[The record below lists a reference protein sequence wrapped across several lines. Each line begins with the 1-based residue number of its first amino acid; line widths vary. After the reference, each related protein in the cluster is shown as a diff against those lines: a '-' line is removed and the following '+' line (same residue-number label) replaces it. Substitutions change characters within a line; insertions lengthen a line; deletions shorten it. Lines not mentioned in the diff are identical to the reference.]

1 MLIEFD
7 SAKREQTLID
17 RDLDFADAP
26 KLFSGKHFTLA
37 DDRADYGEQRYISV
51 GKLADRIVVLI
62 WTPRG
67 EVRRIISMRYA
78 NEREKTRY
86 AQHLD

>member
-17 RDLDFADAP
+17 RGLDFADAP
-26 KLFSGKHFTLA
+26 KIFSGKHFSLA
-37 DDRADYGEQRYISV
+37 DDRADYGEQRFISV

-78 NEREKTRY
+78 NEREKIRY

>member
-1 MLIEFD
+1 MLVEFD
-7 SAKREQTLID
+7 SAKREKTLID
-17 RDLDFADAP
+17 RELDFADAP
-26 KLFSGKHFTLA
+26 RIFAGKHFTLA
-37 DDRADYGEQRYISV
+37 DERVDYGEERFVSV
-51 GKLADRIVVLI
+51 GKLVDRVVVLT

-78 NEREKTRY
+78 NEREKIRY

>member
-17 RDLDFADAP
+17 RGLDFADAP
-26 KLFSGKHFTLA
+26 KIFSGKHFSLA
-37 DDRADYGEQRYISV
+37 DDRADYGEQRFISV

-78 NEREKTRY
+78 NEREKPRY

>member
-7 SAKREQTLID
+7 SAKREQTLND
-17 RDLDFADAP
+17 RGLDFADAP
-26 KLFSGKHFTLA
+26 KIFSGKHFSLV
-37 DDRADYGEQRYISV
+37 DDRADYGEQRFISV

-78 NEREKTRY
+78 NEREKIRY

>member
-17 RDLDFADAP
+17 RGLDFADAP
-26 KLFSGKHFTLA
+26 KIFSGKHFTLA
-37 DDRADYGEQRYISV
+37 DDRADYGEQRFISV
-51 GKLADRIVVLI
+51 GKLVDRIVVLI

-78 NEREKTRY
+78 NEREKIRY
-86 AQHLD
+86 AQHL

>member
-17 RDLDFADAP
+17 RGLDFADAP
-26 KLFSGKHFTLA
+26 KIFSGKHFTLA
-37 DDRADYGEQRYISV
+37 DDRADYGEQRLISV
-51 GKLADRIVVLI
+51 GKLVDRIVVLI

-78 NEREKTRY
+78 NEREKIRY

>member
-17 RDLDFADAP
+17 RGLDFADAP
-26 KLFSGKHFTLA
+26 QIFPGKHFSLA
-37 DDRADYGEQRYISV
+37 DDRADYGEQRFISV

-62 WTPRG
+62 WTLRG

-86 AQHLD
+86 AQRLD

>member
-17 RDLDFADAP
+17 RGLDFADAP
-26 KLFSGKHFTLA
+26 KIFSGKHFTLA
-37 DDRADYGEQRYISV
+37 DDRADYGEQRFISV
-51 GKLADRIVVLI
+51 GKLVDRIVVLI

-78 NEREKTRY
+78 NEREKIRY

>member
-7 SAKREQTLID
+7 SAKREKTKGA
-17 RDLDFADAP
+17 RGLDFAEAP
-26 KLFSGKHFTLA
+26 RIFAGKHFTLE
-37 DDRADYGEQRYISV
+37 DERVDYGETRFVSV
-51 GKLADRIVVLI
+51 GMLADRVVVLT

-78 NEREKTRY
+78 NEREKNRY
-86 AQHLD
+86 AQHLG

>member
-17 RDLDFADAP
+17 RGLDFADAP

-51 GKLADRIVVLI
+51 GKLVGRIVVLI

>member
-17 RDLDFADAP
+17 RGLDFADAP
-26 KLFSGKHFTLA
+26 KIFSGKHFTLA
-37 DDRADYGEQRYISV
+37 DDRADYGEQRFISV
-51 GKLADRIVVLI
+51 GKLVDRIVVLI

>member
-7 SAKREQTLID
+7 SAKREKTLLD
-17 RDLDFADAP
+17 RGLDFADAP
-26 KLFSGKHFTLA
+26 RIFAGQHFTLA
-37 DDRADYGEQRYISV
+37 DDRVDYGEERFVSV
-51 GKLADRIVVLI
+51 GRLVDRVVVLT

-78 NEREKTRY
+78 NEREKARY
-86 AQHLD
+86 TQYLD

>member
-7 SAKREQTLID
+7 SAKREQTLIN
-17 RDLDFADAP
+17 RGLDFADAP
-26 KLFSGKHFTLA
+26 KIFSGKHFTLA
-37 DDRADYGEQRYISV
+37 DVRADYGEQRFISV
-51 GKLADRIVVLI
+51 GKLVDRIVVLI